1 MPLPVPKKKGEVQK
15 DFISRCMSNPTMKK
29 EFPNSTQRVAV
40 CNSQWRKAKGIKEPK
55 EKQSMETK
63 KRLRLDIAQGIQES
77 ETRVDREKGII
88 YGFAVVEKGIL
99 KDKRGEFN
107 DEGLEIVAGLGNE
120 SNIGIKSRYG
130 HPNMSNTA
138 LGTFLGRVKNF
149 RKDEDVIRGDLHF
162 DKTAYKTPNG
172 DLASY
177 VMGLAESDPDAFG
190 ASMVI
195 ECDFVKQLE
204 EDGTAKK
211 DEKGE
216 KLVPLMMVTQLK
228 TVDIVDDGAAT
239 SGMLGN
245 FFSDGVKPSA
255 EMTNFLDKFLDNPE
269 AVKKTMSFLERYANN
284 TNKLARGEGQGVDG
298 PKQGDGGADNCV
310 CPKCNYKAKH
320 ERGTPCNEMKCP
332 KCGANMVGES
342 ANNTKKLDKKNNI
355 SYIIN
360 SQNLKKGGDTVDT
373 IEALEVQIAALTA
386 EKTTLA
392 DELAVKKDAEK
403 QEELKAQIAALE
415 EKIGDAEVLKTT
427 ITDLEVKLGDAEGKV
442 TKLESDKLSL
452 AKQERDNKIDSYLE
466 KAKKEGRILPAW
478 EASLKSLLTSLNC
491 EAEDFAIRDKDD
503 KEIKVTQE
511 MLLMSVFDNMPK
523 IVDFKEKVI
532 DGDDIKSDAKIDNK
546 ENLEV
551 TNEDLAAKAEKYAME
566 HKVSYEDALIEV
578 DKQS

>member
-1 MPLPVPKKKGEVQK
+1 MPLPVPRDKEDEKS
-15 DFISRCMSNPTMKK
+15 FINRCMSDSVMNK
-29 EFPNSTQRVAV
+29 EYPDEKQRNAI
-40 CNSQWRKAKGIKEPK
+40 CYSQWRKPKK
-55 EKQSMETK
+55 EKQSVE

-77 ETRVDREKGII
+77 ETKVDREKGII

-149 RKDEDVIRGDLHF
+149 RKDEDIIRGDLHF

-177 VMGLAESDPDAFG
+177 VMDLAESDPNAFG

-204 EDGTAKK
+204 EDGTAKR

-284 TNKLARGEGQGVDG
+284 TNKLARGEGQGVG
-298 PKQGDGGADNCV
+298 GEKQGDGGADNCV

-332 KCGANMVGES
+332 KCGASMVGES
-342 ANNTKKLDKKNNI
+342 NNTKKLDNGKDTKYTNNKNLI
-355 SYIIN
+355 
-360 SQNLKKGGDTVDT
+360 KGGDTVET
-373 IEALEVQIAALTA
+373 IEALEAQIATLTA
-386 EKTTLA
+386 EKKTLA
-392 DELAVKKDAEK
+392 DELAVKKDAADKES
-403 QEELKAQIAALE
+403 LKTQIAVLE
-415 EKIGDAEVLKTT
+415 GKIGDAESLKTT
-427 ITDLEVKLGDAEGKV
+427 ITDLETKLGDAEGKV
-442 TKLESDKLSL
+442 TKLESDKLAL

-478 EASLKSLLTSLNC
+478 ETSLKSLLTSLNC
-491 EAEDFAIRDKDD
+491 EAEDFAIKDKDD

-511 MLLMSVFDNMPK
+511 MLLMSIFDNMPK

-532 DGDDIKSDAKIDNK
+532 DGEDIKSDTKIVNK

-551 TNEDLAAKAEKYAME
+551 KNEELAVKAEKYAKE

-578 DKQS
+578 GK